1 MDLETFYRTVSQ
13 ILKAERAAKR
23 MTLEETAKG
32 ICSLSYLSKIENC
45 ALVPDDEYVKALC
58 ERLELDADKLYQI
71 KERANLEQLLDLYL
85 FDQFEELEEIYSNLD
100 ESYHNAADVMLEV
113 MMLMHKEE
121 HLKAKRMIKNLTNIT
136 STLSRNEFS
145 VYMYLKLKNA
155 ILVHAY
161 DELRDIVKYF
171 TSHEYFCHSLRWLVY
186 EALFMYGYYTD
197 DRNLMEQYFYEL
209 HHTRQIGFPQQHL
222 MRLQWMMLD
231 YKAQY
236 SFNDSVKKM
245 DYFKYF
251 QMDETL
257 FREYCY
263 YKACVYIKNQLFID
277 AKDTLESLEYHNA
290 RELALLIY
298 IGSFLKDENYFK
310 SVMQRIKQYSFSKKE
325 IVHQKFIKF
334 WLMLQ
339 REENH
344 HVIGETL
351 KYDILMYDALHPFPL
366 YSKIYKEQLI
376 QVAHRKMYSGEVK
389 KYILDQ

>member
-1 MDLETFYRTVSQ
+1 MEIEIFYRTVSQ

-45 ALVPDDEYVKALC
+45 ALVPDDVYVKALC

-85 FDQFEELEEIYSNLD
+85 FDQFEALEELYSNL
-100 ESYHNAADVMLEV
+100 EEAYHNAADVMLEV
-113 MMLMHKEE
+113 MMLMYKEE
-121 HLKAKRMIKNLTNIT
+121 HLKAKRTIKNLTNIT
-136 STLSRNEFS
+136 STLSKNEFS

-161 DELRDIVKYF
+161 DELKDIVKFF

-197 DRNLMEQYFYEL
+197 DRNLMEHYFYEL
-209 HHTRQIGFPQQHL
+209 HHTKQIGFPQQHL
-222 MRLQWMMLD
+222 MPLQWMMLD
-231 YKAQY
+231 HKAQFP
-236 SFNDSVKKM
+236 FNDSVKKM
-245 DYFKYF
+245 EYFKYF
-251 QMDETL
+251 QMDEGL
-257 FREYCY
+257 FREYSF
-263 YKACVYIKNQLFID
+263 YKACVYIKNQLFVD
-277 AKDTLESLEYHNA
+277 AKDALEKLEYYSA
-290 RELALLIY
+290 RELALLLY
-298 IGSFLKDENYFK
+298 IASFLNDETYFK
-310 SVMQRIKQYSFSKKE
+310 KVHQNIKQYSFSKKE

-339 REENH
+339 REEHH

-351 KYDILMYDALHPFPL
+351 KYDVLLYDALHPFPL